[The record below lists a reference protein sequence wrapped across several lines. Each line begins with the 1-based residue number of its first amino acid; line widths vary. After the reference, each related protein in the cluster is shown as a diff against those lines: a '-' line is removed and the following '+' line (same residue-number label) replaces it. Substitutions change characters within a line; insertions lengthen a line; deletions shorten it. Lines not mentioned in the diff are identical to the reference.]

1 MPVEVWY
8 IVALLA
14 VICVTFLIFKR
25 PIYECMF
32 YGFVLM
38 VIITGD
44 FSAGIGNF
52 FKTAGSSFFDNIAK
66 TSTDTLFFSIIGF
79 LVLAKILDATKA
91 IDSIVNILISV
102 LGRLPGGAAYI
113 AVVGSTFMGALS
125 GSGAGNVATTGV
137 FTIPAMKKSGIP
149 AHLAANIESSS
160 STMGNMI
167 PPSGVILAALA
178 CYNEF
183 SGAEMSQ
190 SAFWI
195 ACWGVALWFILQRI
209 VTVFVFCKIYKVKP
223 MEKSEL
229 PSFKKALKEGW
240 KNLLLPVII
249 LLPFVLDSF
258 FKTTFFAS
266 RLGAGASNLSSC
278 LLLFTPGVAAVYA
291 LLVNRKN
298 LKIQDLFKTV
308 KNSVSGIVP
317 VGATIFFAYCISNL
331 FSASNIGTAI
341 GTYIQSW
348 NMPLVALAFIIPL
361 ITALLG
367 MVLPG
372 SAQTKIFGAT
382 IISVF
387 AAAGGNPLLAAVMLP
402 VITGAMEGMTP
413 PLALC
418 MYTAMGIAGSKMKET
433 TLNCL
438 IWVALH
444 YLLAVLCLIGLLPVI
459 GI

>member
-1 MPVEVWY
+1 MPIEILY

-14 VICVTFLIFKR
+14 IIGVTFILFKR

-32 YGFVLM
+32 YGYVLM
-38 VIITGD
+38 IILTED
-44 FSAGIGNF
+44 FGNF
-52 FKTAGSSFFDNIAK
+52 FNHIFK
-66 TSTDTLFFSIIGF
+66 TSTDTLFYSIICF

-91 IDSIVNILISV
+91 IDSIVNVLIAIF
-102 LGRLPGGAAYI
+102 GRFKGGAAYI

-167 PPSGVILAALA
+167 PPAGVILTALA

-183 SGAEMSQ
+183 SGAEMAQ
-190 SAFWI
+190 STFWI

-209 VTVFVFCKIYKVKP
+209 LTVFFFCRYYKVQP
-223 MEKSEL
+223 MD
-229 PSFKKALKEGW
+229 KADIPDLKESLKKGW

-249 LLPFVLDSF
+249 LLPFILDSI
-258 FKTTFFAS
+258 FKSTFFAS

-278 LLLFTPGVAAVYA
+278 LLLFTPGIAAAYA
-291 LLVNRKN
+291 LIVNRKN
-298 LKIQDLFKTV
+298 LKARELFGTV
-308 KNSVSGIVP
+308 KKSVSGIVP

-331 FSASNIGTAI
+331 FSVTNVGSAI
-341 GTYIQSW
+341 GDYIKGWSL
-348 NMPLVALAFIIPL
+348 PLVALAFIIPL
-361 ITALLG
+361 ITAILG
-367 MVLPG
+367 MILPG

-382 IISVF
+382 IISVI
-387 AAAGGNPLLAAVMLP
+387 AAAGGNPLIAAIMLP

-438 IWVALH
+438 IWVAIH
-444 YLLAVLCLIGLLPVI
+444 YLLSVVCLLGLLPII